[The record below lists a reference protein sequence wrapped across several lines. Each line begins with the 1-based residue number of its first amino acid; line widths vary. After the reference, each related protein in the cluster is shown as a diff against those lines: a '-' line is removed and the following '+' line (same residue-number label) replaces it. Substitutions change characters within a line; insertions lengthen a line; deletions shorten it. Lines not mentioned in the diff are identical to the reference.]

1 MSTQQLGSTRA
12 RIAAYVIFVLTIGQL
27 LVATFATGLAQFAGK
42 NFTSRLIAYPVLML
56 AVPAYFVSR
65 NAVRRRRDQR
75 PKPLPWLAFSLLML
89 PFLVDVTGN
98 SADLYDTVTWWDDAN
113 HFVNWFLL
121 SCGVGL
127 LLTLTRISPPWALG
141 CLVAGLGALFAIVW
155 ELGEWYAFIRNG
167 TELDTAY
174 QDTLGDEALGSLGAA
189 CAGYLVARFGAAGAS
204 VGFGD
209 GLRIPRHDA
218 DPARPA

>member
-1 MSTQQLGSTRA
+1 VTHLGAGKA
-12 RIAAYVIFVLTIGQL
+12 RTAAYVIFGLTIGQL

-56 AVPAYFVSR
+56 AVPAYFVTR
-65 NAVRRRRDQR
+65 NALRRRQDQG
-75 PKPLPWLAFSLLML
+75 PKPLPWLAFNLLML

-141 CLVAGLGALFAIVW
+141 GLVAGLGALFAIGW

-174 QDTLGDEALGSLGAA
+174 QDTLGDETLGSLGAA
-189 CAGYLVARFGAAGAS
+189 CAGYLVARFGAAHAS
-204 VGFGD
+204 VGFRD
-209 GLRIPRHDA
+209 GLRIPGHDA

>member
-1 MSTQQLGSTRA
+1 MPVMPELTGRGSRAATFAILG
-12 RIAAYVIFVLTIGQL
+12 LTIGQL
-27 LVATFATGLAQFAGK
+27 LLATFATGLHQFAGK
-42 NFTSRLIAYPVLML
+42 NFAARLVAYPVLML
-56 AVPAYFVSR
+56 AGPLFFVVR
-65 NAVRRRRDQR
+65 NAVRKRNAEA
-75 PKPLPWLAFSLLML
+75 PKPLPWLAFALLML

-141 CLVAGLGALFAIVW
+141 WLVAGLGALFAVVW

-174 QDTLGDEALGSLGAA
+174 QDTLGDETLGSLGAA
-189 CAGYLVARFGAAGAS
+189 CAGYLVARFGRDAS
-204 VGFGD
+204 LGFGN
-209 GLRIPRHDA
+209 GLRISRHDA
-218 DPARPA
+218 DPTGDA